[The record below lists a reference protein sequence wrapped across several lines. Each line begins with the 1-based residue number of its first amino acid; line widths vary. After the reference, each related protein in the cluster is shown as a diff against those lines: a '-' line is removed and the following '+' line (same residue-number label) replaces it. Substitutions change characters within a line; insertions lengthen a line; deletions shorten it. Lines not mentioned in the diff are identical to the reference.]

1 VSRSTDL
8 MSRVALIV
16 FALASVV
23 IVAQEPASKSTD
35 LDSFMAQA
43 LQRREVDRKTL
54 GDYVLDEVETFEIL
68 GPGGAPINRFKR
80 EYTWYVR
87 DGIHVRSPLKYD
99 GVPISESDRRA
110 YEERWIHSENER
122 RKHRTEREAEREKE
136 GKVPDFTLRPVNEP
150 RFVSE
155 SYFLDFKFEPGNYY
169 LAGKEKL
176 ESQDVLRIDYLPT
189 HLFNDDDD
197 DQGRE
202 ERNAERSNDKD
213 QKKSESKK
221 NDSEAKQDEREKRT
235 EQDIERKMNKTAQI
249 TLWIDPTN
257 HQIVKYTF
265 ANVWMDFL
273 PGAWLVR
280 VDDLH
285 ASMEMGQPFQGV
297 WLPRNIAI
305 HAGITLANGSF
316 EAAYRR
322 DFSRY
327 RKADV
332 SSRVSIPKQGAR

>member
-1 VSRSTDL
+1 MLCPAQLPAVI
-8 MSRVALIV
+8 ALIV
-16 FALASVV
+16 FVVASNAG
-23 IVAQEPASKSTD
+23 VAQTPAPKSTD
-35 LDSFMAQA
+35 LDAFMARA

-54 GDYVLDEVETFEIL
+54 GDYVLDEIETFEIL

-99 GVPISESDRRA
+99 GVPIPESDRRA
-110 YEERWIHSENER
+110 YEQRWINSETER
-122 RKHRTEREAEREKE
+122 RKHRSEREAESAKE
-136 GKVPDFTLRPVNEP
+136 GKTPDFRLRPVNEP

-155 SYFLDFKFEPGNYY
+155 SYFLDFKFEAGNYY
-169 LAGKEKL
+169 LVGREKL
-176 ESQDVLRIDYLPT
+176 DAQEVLRIDYLPT
-189 HLFNDDDD
+189 HLFDDNNE
-197 DQGRE
+197 DQEIRDKQHPEQKESRE
-202 ERNAERSNDKD
+202 KA
-213 QKKSESKK
+213 K
-221 NDSEAKQDEREKRT
+221 NDRSAREKEREDRI
-235 EQDIERKMNKTAQI
+235 EQDIERKMNKTAQV
-249 TLWIDPTN
+249 TLWVDPAN

-273 PGAWLVR
+273 PAAWLVR

-305 HAGITLANGSF
+305 HAGITLANGSY

-332 SSRVSIPKQGAR
+332 SSRVSIPKEEKR

>member
-1 VSRSTDL
+1 
-8 MSRVALIV
+8 
-16 FALASVV
+16 
-23 IVAQEPASKSTD
+23 
-35 LDSFMAQA
+35 
-43 LQRREVDRKTL
+43 
-54 GDYVLDEVETFEIL
+54 
-68 GPGGAPINRFKR
+68 
-80 EYTWYVR
+80 VR

>member
-1 VSRSTDL
+1 
-8 MSRVALIV
+8 V
-16 FALASVV
+16 FASLTG
-23 IVAQEPASKSTD
+23 VAQAPPPKPTD
-35 LDSFMAQA
+35 LDTFMARA
-43 LQRREVDRKTL
+43 LQQREVDRKTL

-68 GPGGAPINRFKR
+68 GPGGAPLHRFKR

-87 DGIHVRSPLKYD
+87 DGMHVRSPLKYD
-99 GVPISESDRRA
+99 GVPISEPDRRA
-110 YEERWIHSENER
+110 YEERWIRSETER
-122 RKHRTEREAEREKE
+122 RKHRTEREAEREKA
-136 GKVPDFTLRPVNEP
+136 GKEPDFRFRPVNEP

-169 LAGKEKL
+169 LVGREKL
-176 ESQDVLRIDYLPT
+176 DAQEVLRIDYLPT
-189 HLFNDDDD
+189 HLFDDHNE
-197 DQGRE
+197 DQEVRDKEHPE
-202 ERNAERSNDKD
+202 EKEK
-213 QKKSESKK
+213 
-221 NDSEAKQDEREKRT
+221 REKAR
-235 EQDIERKMNKTAQI
+235 QDRKAREKDREDRLEEEIDRKMNKTAQV
-249 TLWIDPTN
+249 TLWVDPSN

-273 PGAWLVR
+273 PAAWLVR

-305 HAGITLANGSF
+305 HAGITLANGSY

-322 DFSRY
+322 DFARY

-332 SSRVSIPKQGAR
+332 SSRVSIPKEEKR

>member
-1 VSRSTDL
+1 VPRPAPFLS
-8 MSRVALIV
+8 
-16 FALASVV
+16 ALALLVV
-23 IVAQEPASKSTD
+23 ASAGGLAQAPASTSTD
-35 LDSFMAQA
+35 LDAFMARA
-43 LQRREVDRKTL
+43 LQRRDVDRKTL

-68 GPGGAPINRFKR
+68 GPGRAPINRFKR

-110 YEERWIHSENER
+110 YEERWINSENER
-122 RKHRTEREAEREKE
+122 RKHRTEREAERAKE
-136 GKVPDFTLRPVNEP
+136 GKAPDFALRPVNEP

-169 LAGKEKL
+169 LAGREKL
-176 ESQDVLRIDYLPT
+176 DAQEVLRIDYLPT
-189 HLFNDDDD
+189 HLFDDDND
-197 DQGRE
+197 EGRA
-202 ERNAERSNDKD
+202 ERDAERSKE
-213 QKKSESKK
+213 KKGESTKK
-221 NDSEAKQDEREKRT
+221 EERASKREQREQRT
-235 EQDIERKMNKTAQI
+235 EQDFERKMNKTAQI
-249 TLWIDPTN
+249 TLWVDPSN

-273 PGAWLVR
+273 PAAWLVR
-280 VDDLH
+280 IDDLH

-297 WLPRNIAI
+297 WLPRNISI

-332 SSRVSIPKQGAR
+332 SSRVSIPKQEAR